1 MTYTVIDDIKANV
14 TTKWSHPNCKF
25 QRGDRVRV
33 NANVLPK
40 KYTSVLEG
48 KVRGV
53 DSYFSKPIVEK
64 AGNEGHVIAVSC
76 TPDGKIRGRAPDGYC
91 ERMYTRYYVQF
102 TDKTIFGIHSH
113 ALDLVK

>member
-1 MTYTVIDDIKANV
+1 MTYTTLNDIKANV

-25 QRGDRVRV
+25 QRGDRVLVTHR
-33 NANVLPK
+33 VLPT
-40 KYTSVLEG
+40 KYTSVLDG

-64 AGNEGHVIAVSC
+64 AGNEGHVVGVSC
-76 TPDGKIRGRAPDGYC
+76 TQDGKIRGRAQNGHC

-102 TDKTIFGIHSH
+102 ADKTIFGIHSH
-113 ALDLVK
+113 ALQAV